1 VTTHRVEGGEEGA
14 ERSPLAAATREER
27 LVPDAAGGLLW
38 QPTAETLPTARLAE
52 LQMGRLRETLHS
64 AYAHV
69 PFYRRKL
76 DELGIAPEDVRCH
89 GDVADLP
96 FTTKTDLRDHY
107 PFGMFARPRGEI
119 VRVHASSGTTGNPTT
134 VGYTRE
140 DIDTWCDLVARALA
154 AAGLKPGDLLQ
165 NAYGYGLFTGGLGL
179 HFGAER
185 LGCTVVPISG
195 GNTERQLKIMRDF
208 GASVLSC
215 TPSYA
220 MYLADA
226 ARDRGLRP
234 EDIPLRVGF
243 HGAEPWTN
251 ELRAQ
256 IEAGLGA
263 HALDIYG
270 LSEMGGPGVAYE
282 CLCKAGMHINEDHYL
297 AEVIDPHSLR
307 PLPHGEVGELVFTTL
322 SREAQP
328 LIRYR
333 TRDLCAL
340 IAEPCACGR
349 TSLRM
354 TKPIGRSD
362 DMLIIR
368 GVNVFPSQIEEVL
381 LNIKGIEPHYQL
393 IVDRVETL
401 DTLEVQV
408 EISEKL
414 LAESDEVKALQ
425 NVQRRIVK
433 DIKDYL
439 GITAQVKLVEPKSLQ
454 RFEGKA
460 SRVIDKRHI

>member
-208 GASVLSC
+208 GATALSC

-220 MYLADA
+220 MHLAEA
-226 ARDRGLRP
+226 ARDRGLGP
-234 EDIPLRVGF
+234 EDLPVRVGVL
-243 HGAEPWTN
+243 GAEPWTD

-256 IEAGLGA
+256 IEAGLGID
-263 HALDIYG
+263 ALDIYG
-270 LSEMGGPGVAYE
+270 LSEMGGPGVAFE
-282 CLCKAGMHINEDHYL
+282 CLGKAGMHVNEDHYL
-297 AEVIDPHSLR
+297 VEVVDPDTLM
-307 PLPHGEVGELVFTTL
+307 PLPEGEVGELVLTTL
-322 SREAQP
+322 SRRAQP

-333 TRDLCAL
+333 TRDLCSVSSD
-340 IAEPCACGR
+340 PCVCGR
-349 TSLRM
+349 TAIRM
-354 TKPIGRSD
+354 SKPIGRSD

-381 LNIKGIEPHYQL
+381 MEIEGTEPYYQ
-393 IVDRVETL
+393 IVVDRKGAMDEATVLVAAGESIFF
-401 DTLEVQV
+401 DTMRKQKEMVDR
-408 EISEKL
+408 I
-414 LAESDEVKALQ
+414 KARLRQ
-425 NVQRRIVK
+425 E
-433 DIKDYL
+433 L
-439 GITAQVKLVEPKSLQ
+439 GITVEVKLVERKSLQ
-454 RFEGKA
+454 QFEGKA
-460 SRVIDKRHI
+460 KRVVDNRKL

>member
-208 GASVLSC
+208 GATALSC

-220 MYLADA
+220 MHLAEA
-226 ARDRGLRP
+226 ARDRGLGP
-234 EDIPLRVGF
+234 EDLPVRVGVL
-243 HGAEPWTN
+243 GAEPWTD

-256 IEAGLGA
+256 IEAGLGID
-263 HALDIYG
+263 ALDIYG
-270 LSEMGGPGVAYE
+270 LSEMGGPGVAFE
-282 CLCKAGMHINEDHYL
+282 CLGKAGMHVNEDHYL
-297 AEVIDPHSLR
+297 VEVVDPDTLM
-307 PLPHGEVGELVFTTL
+307 PLPEGEVGELVLTTL
-322 SREAQP
+322 SRRAQP

-333 TRDLCAL
+333 TRDLCSVSSD
-340 IAEPCACGR
+340 PCVCGR
-349 TSLRM
+349 TAIRM
-354 TKPIGRSD
+354 SKPIGRSD

-381 LNIKGIEPHYQL
+381 MEIEGTEPYYQ
-393 IVDRVETL
+393 IVVDRKGAMDEATVLVAAGESIFF
-401 DTLEVQV
+401 DTMRKQKEMVDR
-408 EISEKL
+408 I
-414 LAESDEVKALQ
+414 KARLRQ
-425 NVQRRIVK
+425 E
-433 DIKDYL
+433 L
-439 GITAQVKLVEPKSLQ
+439 GITVEVKLVERKSLQ
-454 RFEGKA
+454 QFEGKA
-460 SRVIDKRHI
+460 RRVVDNRKL